1 MFDSKS
7 WPARMA
13 LVQDHPVYAL
23 LLRVALD
30 QYEPD
35 YILEI
40 PRYGA
45 EAIGF
50 IRDQW
55 SATEP
60 EPCVIVL
67 DWHLPKHDG
76 KAVLQSIRTAP
87 GMSHVHV
94 IALTGML
101 IPKEEVEILSMGV
114 RLCRMKP
121 TDLDGWHR
129 LAGEILGGCPET
141 TPSAVS
147 FSPVGLRI
155 NR

>member
-1 MFDSKS
+1 MLEPKRN
-7 WPARMA
+7 PARIV
-13 LVQDHPVYAL
+13 LVEDNPGDVL
-23 LLRVALD
+23 LLRLALD
-30 QYEPD
+30 QHEPN

-40 PRYGA
+40 LRDGA
-45 EAIGF
+45 EAIRF

-55 SATEP
+55 STTEP

-76 KAVLQSIRTAP
+76 KSVLQSIRTAP
-87 GMSHVHV
+87 GLSHVHV

-101 IPKEEVEILSMGV
+101 IPKDEAEILRLGV

-129 LAGEILGGCPET
+129 LAGEILEICREPT
-141 TPSAVS
+141 LSAVS
-147 FSPVGLRI
+147 
-155 NR
+155 

>member
-1 MFDSKS
+1 MLDPKRS
-7 WPARMA
+7 PARIV
-13 LVQDHPVYAL
+13 LVEDNPGDVL
-23 LLRVALD
+23 LLRLALD
-30 QYEPD
+30 QHELNYL
-35 YILEI
+35 LEI
-40 PRYGA
+40 LRDGA
-45 EAIGF
+45 EAIRF

-55 SATEP
+55 STTEP

-76 KAVLQSIRTAP
+76 KSVLQSIRTAP

-101 IPKEEVEILSMGV
+101 IPKEEAEILRLGV

-129 LAGEILGGCPET
+129 LAGEILEICREPT
-141 TPSAVS
+141 LSAVS
-147 FSPVGLRI
+147 
-155 NR
+155 